1 MTKSRRATTLSRLL
15 LAAATGACLTT
26 ACGVLPGSSG
36 DSGGTLTVM
45 TFAPM
50 GTKATNMPGMP
61 GMAKAYERWI
71 NANGGIKGR
80 KLRVLTCNE
89 KNTATGAADCAR
101 EAITKK
107 AVAVVGSYSQHGRAF
122 MAPLEAEGIPFIGGY
137 GVSAEEFQST
147 LSYPVNGGQPAL
159 LAGAGHQLGKACAQ
173 VSLVR
178 PDTLAGDT
186 MPVLLNAGLKA
197 NNSPEAS
204 DIRAAEDAADLMPQA
219 REALA
224 GAGPGGSGGSG
235 GSSGAG
241 GTGTKDTGAG
251 TATPAAKG
259 DGTSKATASPGPSG
273 SAAASSSPSAPSSAT
288 AAKGSSSSKSCVTAV
303 LGARTETF
311 FDAFRRADT
320 THRNPQISSVLGS
333 VSQALVDRTG
343 GKESPFEGAY
353 VTSWYPVS
361 TDPLWAPMRKVI
373 SDEAFGD
380 NTVEADDSGAQT
392 TWIAY
397 TVLNQVVQKFK
408 DGEDVTARKVAR
420 MLNETS
426 GISTGNLT
434 PQLSWR
440 YQDMRAVAGFP
451 RLVNGRVSFQVVQ
464 QGRLVAQLGEQDVD
478 MTAVLESAP
487 RSA

>member
-1 MTKSRRATTLSRLL
+1 MTKCRRATTLTRLL
-15 LAAATGACLTT
+15 VTAATGACLTT
-26 ACGVLPGSSG
+26 ACGVLPGSPENSG
-36 DSGGTLTVM
+36 DTLTVM

-137 GVSAEEFQST
+137 GVSPEEFQST

-159 LAGAGHQLGKACAQ
+159 LAGAGHQLGKACSQ

-186 MPVLLNAGLKA
+186 LPVLLNAGLKA
-197 NNSPEAS
+197 SGTPEAS
-204 DIRAAEDAADLMPQA
+204 DIRAAEDAADLTPQA
-219 REALA
+219 REALSD
-224 GAGPGGSGGSG
+224 AGPGGGGAKDA
-235 GSSGAG
+235 GA
-241 GTGTKDTGAG
+241 APP
-251 TATPAAKG
+251 PAAKG
-259 DGTSKATASPGPSG
+259 DGPSRGTTAPSPSG
-273 SAAASSSPSAPSSAT
+273 SAAA
-288 AAKGSSSSKSCVTAV
+288 KGSSPSSKSCVTAV
-303 LGARTETF
+303 LGERTETF
-311 FDAFRRADT
+311 FDAFRRADST
-320 THRNPQISSVLGS
+320 LHRNPQISSVLGS

-373 SDEAFGD
+373 SDDAFGD

-397 TVLNQVVQKFK
+397 TVLNQVVQRFK
-408 DGEDVTARKVAR
+408 ADEEVTGRKLARA
-420 MLNETS
+420 LNESS
-426 GISTGNLT
+426 GIGTGNLT
-434 PQLSWR
+434 PELSWR

-478 MTAVLESAP
+478 VTSVLESAP

>member
-1 MTKSRRATTLSRLL
+1 MTNHRRATPLSRLL
-15 LAAATGACLTT
+15 IATVTGACLTT
-26 ACGVLPGSSG
+26 ACGVVPGGTGGSG
-36 DSGGTLTVM
+36 DTLTVM
-45 TFAPM
+45 TFAPI
-50 GTKATNMPGMP
+50 GTKATNMAGMP
-61 GMAKAYERWI
+61 GMAKAYERWV

-101 EAITKK
+101 KAITEK

-147 LSYPVNGGQPAL
+147 LSFPVNGGQPAL
-159 LAGAGHQLGKACAQ
+159 LAGAGHQLGKACSQ

-197 NNSPEAS
+197 NGMPEAD
-204 DIRAAEDAADLMPQA
+204 DIRAAEDSADFKPQA
-219 REALA
+219 REAL
-224 GAGPGGSGGSG
+224 
-235 GSSGAG
+235 
-241 GTGTKDTGAG
+241 TGTPSAPAATPS
-251 TATPAAKG
+251 TTPAANP
-259 DGTSKATASPGPSG
+259 AP
-273 SAAASSSPSAPSSAT
+273 PSAPSASASASASPPKETKETKDPKPAKAPAADT
-288 AAKGSSSSKSCVTAV
+288 AKDKSCVTAV
-303 LGARTETF
+303 LGERTEIF
-311 FDAFRRADT
+311 FDAFRRVDT
-320 THRNPQISSVLGS
+320 QHKTQISSVLGS
-333 VSQALVDRTG
+333 ISQALVDRTG

-373 SDEAFGD
+373 SEQAFGD
-380 NTVEADDSGAQT
+380 DTVDPDDSGAQT

-397 TVLNQVVQKFK
+397 SVLNQIVQRFK
-408 DGEDVTARKVAR
+408 SDEDITARKLGRA
-420 MLNETS
+420 LNQS
-426 GISTGNLT
+426 PGVQTGNLT
-434 PQLSWR
+434 PDLSWR

-451 RLVNGRVSFQVVQ
+451 RLVNGRVSFQTVQ
-464 QGRLVAQLGEQDVD
+464 AGRLVAQLGEQNLD
-478 MTAVLESAP
+478 MTPTLEQAP